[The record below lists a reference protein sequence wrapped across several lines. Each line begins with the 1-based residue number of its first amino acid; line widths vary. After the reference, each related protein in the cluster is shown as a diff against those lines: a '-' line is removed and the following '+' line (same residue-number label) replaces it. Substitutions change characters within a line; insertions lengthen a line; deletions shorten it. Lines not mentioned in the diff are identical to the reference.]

1 MKNLGFEKTAI
12 KDGFWK
18 FYEELNRNQVV
29 TSVYE
34 RFKETGR
41 FDALKCT
48 WREGDEHQPHIFW
61 DSDVAKWMEG
71 VAYLLCKQPSSELES
86 LVDGMVDDIAEN
98 QREDGYFNSYF
109 LTVKPDEIY
118 HNQADH
124 ELYCTGHLLE
134 AAIAYH
140 KATGKDKFLQCML
153 KNVDCIYRAFVEE
166 KTAKF
171 QTPGHEEI
179 ELALLKLYQYLGDEK
194 HLQLA
199 RFFLNQRGNNDV
211 KPNSTYD
218 QSDLPVR
225 ELKEAVGHSVRA
237 GYLYTAMAMLAK
249 IDKDVKLQQACDR
262 LYENIT
268 TKKMSITGGFGSERM
283 DEQFSYAYD
292 LPNADTDNETCAAI
306 AMAMFAGELQEA
318 DNNAKYADVI
328 EQIFFNNF
336 LSGLSL
342 SGDRF
347 FYTNPLELDLKK
359 YQRSTFQA
367 GCERA
372 KVFECSC
379 CPPNLVR
386 MLASIPR
393 YAYTVDD
400 NHIYCNQFISGETTL
415 TINGKDAK
423 ICLETNYPIDG
434 TLKFTYYGEPAT
446 LHIRIPSW
454 CVEYQGTTE
463 QGFAVYAVKDG
474 DIVNISLPMQIHF
487 MEANPNVQDNAG
499 RYAVMRGPIVYCM
512 EGLDNGENLRDITI
526 LEHGTHRVA
535 MEDEIPAPV
544 LYMDAQR
551 RKITDQLYRVK
562 NAERESFTARLIPY
576 FAFANREPTDMLV
589 WTMVK

>member
-1 MKNLGFEKTAI
+1 MKNLSFENTII

-18 FYEELNRNQVV
+18 FYEDLNRNQVV
-29 TSVYE
+29 KSVYD

-48 WREGDEHQPHIFW
+48 WKEGDEQQPHIFW
-61 DSDVAKWMEG
+61 DSDVAKWIEG
-71 VAYLLCKQPSSELES
+71 VGYILSKNPSEQLEA
-86 LVDGMVDDIAEN
+86 LVDEMVDDIAKN

-109 LTVKPDEIY
+109 LTVKPEEIY
-118 HNQADH
+118 HNRGDH
-124 ELYCTGHLLE
+124 ELYCTGHLIE
-134 AAIAYH
+134 AAISYH
-140 KATGKDKFLQCML
+140 KATGKEKLLNCML
-153 KNVDCIYRAFVEE
+153 KNIDCIYRAFVEE

-179 ELALLKLYQYLGDEK
+179 EIALLKLYQYLGNEK
-194 HLQLA
+194 HLELA
-199 RFFLNQRGNNDV
+199 RFFLNQRGNNEIE
-211 KPNSTYD
+211 PTTTYD
-218 QSDLPVR
+218 QSNLPVR
-225 ELKEAVGHSVRA
+225 ELTEAVGHSVRA

-249 IDKDVKLQQACDR
+249 VDGDTKLQEACDR

-292 LPNADTDNETCAAI
+292 LPNADTYNETCAAI
-306 AMAMFAGELQEA
+306 SMAMFSAELQEA
-318 DNNAKYADVI
+318 EIDSKYGDLI

-336 LSGLSL
+336 LSGVSL
-342 SGDRF
+342 SGDSF

-393 YAYTVDD
+393 YAYAVDG
-400 NHIYCNQFISGETTL
+400 NHIYCNQFISGETKL
-415 TINGKDAK
+415 SINGKDAK
-423 ICLETNYPIDG
+423 ICLETKYPVDG
-434 TLKFTYYGEPAT
+434 ELKFTYYGEPAT

-454 CVEYQGTTE
+454 CVEYEGATE
-463 QGFAVYAVKDG
+463 NGFAVYSVTDG
-474 DIVNISLPMQIHF
+474 DTVNLSLPMEIHF

-499 RYAVMRGPIVYCM
+499 RYAVMRGPVVYCM

-526 LEHGTHRVA
+526 LEQGTHRV
-535 MEDEIPAPV
+535 ETENEIPAPV

-551 RKITDQLYRVK
+551 RKVGSELYRVK
-562 NAERESFTARLIPY
+562 NDDRENFTARLIPY
-576 FAFANREPTDMLV
+576 FAFANRKPTDMLI

>member
-1 MKNLGFEKTAI
+1 MKNLSFENTVI

-18 FYEELNRNQVV
+18 FYEELNQNQVV
-29 TSVYE
+29 KSVYD

-48 WREGDEHQPHIFW
+48 WKEGDEQQPHIFW
-61 DSDVAKWMEG
+61 DSDVAKWIEG
-71 VAYLLCKQPSSELES
+71 VGYILMKNPSSDLEA
-86 LVDGMVDDIAEN
+86 LVDEMVDDIAKN

-118 HNQADH
+118 HNRGDH
-124 ELYCTGHLLE
+124 ELYCTGHLIE
-134 AAIAYH
+134 AAISYH
-140 KATGKDKFLQCML
+140 KATGKDTLLNCML
-153 KNVDCIYRAFVEE
+153 KNIDCIYRAFVEE

-179 ELALLKLYQYLGDEK
+179 EIALLKLYQYLGNEK
-194 HLQLA
+194 HLELA

-211 KPNSTYD
+211 EPNTTYD
-218 QSDLPVR
+218 QSNLPVR
-225 ELKEAVGHSVRA
+225 ELAEAVGHSVRA

-249 IDKDVKLQQACDR
+249 IDRDTKLQDACDR

-292 LPNADTDNETCAAI
+292 LPNADTYNETCAAI
-306 AMAMFAGELQEA
+306 SMTMFAGELQEA
-318 DNNAKYADVI
+318 KIDSNYGDLI

-336 LSGLSL
+336 LSGVSL
-342 SGDRF
+342 SGDSF

-359 YQRSTFQA
+359 YRRSTFQA

-393 YAYTVDD
+393 YAYTVDG
-400 NHIYCNQFISGETTL
+400 NHIYCNQFICGETTL
-415 TINGKDAK
+415 EIGGKEAK
-423 ICLETNYPIDG
+423 ICLETNYPTDG
-434 TLKFTYYGEPAT
+434 ELNFTYFGEPAI
-446 LHIRIPSW
+446 LHIRVPAW
-454 CVEYQGTTE
+454 CVEYEGATE
-463 QGFAVYAVKDG
+463 NGFAVYEVKDG
-474 DIVNISLPMQIHF
+474 EKVKLSLPMHVHF
-487 MEANPNVQDNAG
+487 MEANPNIQDNAG

-512 EGLDNGENLRDITI
+512 EGIDNGENLRDITL
-526 LEHGTHRVA
+526 LESSDVRLGT
-535 MEDEIPAPV
+535 EDGIPAPV
-544 LYMDAQR
+544 LYLDACR
-551 RKITDQLYRVK
+551 RVVTDKIYRIK
-562 NAERESFTARLIPY
+562 SPEREFFTARLIPY
-576 FAFANREPTDMLV
+576 FSFANRAATDLLV
-589 WTMVK
+589 WCMVK